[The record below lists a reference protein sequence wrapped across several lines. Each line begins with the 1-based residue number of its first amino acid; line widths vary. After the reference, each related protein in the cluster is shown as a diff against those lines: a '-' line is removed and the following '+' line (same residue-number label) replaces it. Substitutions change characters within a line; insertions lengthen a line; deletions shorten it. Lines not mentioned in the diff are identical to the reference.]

1 MFVDAGPVGIGIAI
15 EFLQFPAGLLSLE
28 FHRSFFRKRELVLCR
43 RLLSTLNDP
52 DPDPDSESDF
62 ECLLLLNP
70 QFQDDFPP
78 AAAFQPD
85 IETTGPFE
93 PDLIGID
100 PGKKHFVGREHHHH
114 GGL

>member
-1 MFVDAGPVGIGIAI
+1 MEPGGIGIAI
-15 EFLQFPAGLLSLE
+15 GGTIEYVQFSAVLLSLE
-28 FHRSFFRKRELVLCR
+28 FHRRLFRKRQLVHCR

-52 DPDPDSESDF
+52 DSDSDF
-62 ECLLLLNP
+62 GRLLLLDP

-78 AAAFQPD
+78 AAALQSH

-93 PDLIGID
+93 SDLIGID
-100 PGKKHFVGREHHHH
+100 PGKEHFVGREHHHH